1 MEIGILSLSDLQTD
15 SSTGTPRD
23 AGRRTREIVSYA
35 IAADQRG
42 GRTSSASASTTA
54 RTSPSRT
61 PPFRWP
67 RSLRPPAA
75 SA

>member
-42 GRTSSASASTTA
+42 RTSSASASTTA